1 MYERIKDIDP
11 DQLSEGELRPVVILL
26 LGFIEQLM
34 SKVDL
39 LDKELQALR
48 DENNKLKGGNA
59 RPQFTGSSK
68 VSKNISSGGKEKVK
82 KENKNKSPKDKTTAL
97 ESDEVVIVEFD
108 KNQLPPDAVFKGYKQ
123 YNQQDIEIKR
133 CNKYFLFETWHS
145 PSMGKTFRASWPE
158 DRFPGHYGLGVR
170 SLLSVLRHLADVTE
184 GTLHKLMKSFG
195 IEICAGTISNLLKA
209 EHDWAMK
216 ERNSIFIAGLGND
229 TPKQM
234 DTTST
239 KQKGCNTATHII
251 TDPFFT
257 VFYTTATKSRLDC
270 LNVLQ
275 GCPEEGIKLLWYEGI
290 KELLLQAKLGATHP
304 ESLKRLMKDNPC
316 LTLTQ
321 FDALMQREA
330 PQIFKRKK
338 VMCTMREE
346 MALAYYKQQQTFLP
360 IKKLVSDGAPE
371 YPKIAPCHSL
381 CWIHDARHYNILSPK
396 IAWNAKKLEDLKDKY
411 WAFYRKLADYTQKTK
426 EEQQQS
432 KEQLE
437 KDFDSLF
444 VTGTQYPD
452 LDKAIERTRASK
464 KQLLAVLEFPDLP
477 LHNNEAELAARR
489 VVRKRDI
496 SLHTWSDW
504 GTQLRDAFM
513 SIIQTAIRLNIS
525 PYQYICDRISRNCQ
539 MDSLASIIAR
549 SNQFTPAL

>member
-11 DQLSEGELRPVVILL
+11 DQLSDGEVRPVMILL

-39 LDKELQALR
+39 LEKELQASR
-48 DENNKLKGGNA
+48 DEINKLKGGNA

-68 VSKNISSGGKEKVK
+68 VSKNISSGGKEKSK
-82 KENKNKSPKDKTTAL
+82 KEHKNKNPKDKTTAL
-97 ESDEVVIVEFD
+97 ESDEVVIVKFD
-108 KNQLPPDAVFKGYKQ
+108 KSQLPPDAVFKGYKS

-133 CNKYFLFETWHS
+133 CNKHFLFETWYS
-145 PSMGKTFRASWPE
+145 PSIGKTFRPSWPE

-170 SLLSVLRHLADVTE
+170 SLLSVFRHLADVTE
-184 GTLHKLMKSFG
+184 GTLHKLMKGFG
-195 IEICAGTISNLLKA
+195 IKISTGTISSLLKA
-209 EHDWAMK
+209 EHAWAVE
-216 ERNSIFIAGLGND
+216 ERHSIFKAGLAND

-239 KQKGCNTATHII
+239 KQKGCNMATHII

-275 GCPEEGIKLLWYEGI
+275 GCPKEGIKLLWHEGI
-290 KELLLQAKLGATHP
+290 KEPLLKAKLGASHP
-304 ESLKRLMKDNPC
+304 ESLARLMMDNPL
-316 LTLTQ
+316 LTLTE

-346 MALAYYKQQQTFLP
+346 MALAYYRYQQDYPP
-360 IKKLVSDGAPE
+360 IKLLLSDAAAE
-371 YPKIAPCHSL
+371 YLRIALYHAL

-396 IAWNAKKLEDLKDKY
+396 LAWTAKKLEDFKDKY
-411 WAFYRKLADYTQKTK
+411 WVFYRKLSDYTQKTK
-426 EEQQQS
+426 EEQQQC

-437 KDFDSLF
+437 KDFDTLF
-444 VTGTQYPD
+444 VADTQYPD
-452 LDKAIERTRASK
+452 LDKAIERTIATK
-464 KQLLAVLEFPDLP
+464 KELLLVLEFTDLP

-525 PYQYICDRISRNCQ
+525 PYQYICDRISRNYQ
-539 MDSLASIIAR
+539 MDSLASIIAKR
-549 SNQFTPAL
+549 NQYTPDF